1 MKPRPP
7 LTRVVAGPMS
17 DSLPEKVLQFGTG
30 RLLRAFADY
39 FIDRA
44 NKQGLFNGRIVVAQS
59 TGRQR
64 ADTLRKQDGLY
75 TLWVRGLRNGAP
87 HETHAVL
94 SSISRSFSATDSW
107 PDILACARSHDLEI
121 IISNT
126 TEVGLTFDGGD
137 HRSANPPR
145 SFPGKLTA
153 VLYERARAFDYDPG
167 AGLVILPCELLEANG
182 DLLRRLVCQV
192 ATAWELDHAFVR
204 WVQESNTFC
213 NTLVDRIVP
222 GLPPAKERGAFES
235 KVQYRDAMLTVAEE
249 YRLWA
254 IEGDAALTDRLAFT
268 RADPGIIV
276 TPDIAPYRIRKI
288 RILNGGHTL
297 SVPAGFLMGNNT
309 VLGSMTHP
317 LYGDY
322 IENLLRREI
331 GPTLEVDPKT
341 VSPYIDEVLTRWR
354 NPFLQHH
361 LIDITLHGTSKM
373 RVRVI
378 PSLLRHYALFSR
390 VPHRMAAGFAGYL
403 LFMRGLTEEG
413 SMVYGEF
420 EGTRYPIH
428 DTRARDFMAWWASG
442 AGLIAAR
449 ICKDA
454 SLWGADLTSLP
465 GFADAVAQYL
475 HLMMREGIPA
485 AIAHAESVAS

>member
-1 MKPRPP
+1 MKHRPP
-7 LTRVVAGPMS
+7 LTRVVVGPAL

-44 NKQGLFNGRIVVAQS
+44 NKQGLFNGRIVAVQS

-64 ADTLRKQDGLY
+64 ADTLCKQDGLY
-75 TLWVRGLRNGAP
+75 TLWVRGLQNGAP
-87 HETHAVL
+87 RETHEVL
-94 SSISRSFSATDSW
+94 SSVSRSLSAPHSW
-107 PDILACARSHDLEI
+107 PDVLACARSRDLEV

-126 TEVGLTFDGGD
+126 TEVGLTFDEGD
-137 HRSANPPR
+137 HLDANPPR

-153 VLYERARAFDYDPG
+153 VLHERARAFDYDPV

-182 DLLRRLVCQV
+182 DMLRRLVCQV
-192 ATAWELDHAFVR
+192 ATAWNLDHAFMR
-204 WVQESNTFC
+204 WVQEANTFC

-222 GLPPAKERGAFES
+222 GLPPPKECEAFES
-235 KVQYRDAMLTVAEE
+235 RVGYRDAMLTVAEE

-254 IEGDAALTDRLAFT
+254 IEGDEALVDRLAFT

-276 TPDIAPYRIRKI
+276 APDIAPYRIRKI

-297 SVPAGFLMGNNT
+297 SVPAGFLMGNDT
-309 VLGSMTHP
+309 VLGNMTHP
-317 LYGDY
+317 LFGGY

-331 GPTLEVDPKT
+331 GPTLEVDPET

-354 NPFLQHH
+354 NPYLQHH

-403 LFMRGLTEEG
+403 LFMRGHTAEG
-413 SMVYGEF
+413 GVVYGEF
-420 EGTRYPIH
+420 EGARYPIH
-428 DTRARDFMAWWASG
+428 DTHARDFMACWA
-442 AGLIAAR
+442 AGDRPIAER

-454 SLWGADLTSLP
+454 ALWGADLASLP
-465 GFADAVAQYL
+465 GFTDAVAKYL
-475 HLMMREGIPA
+475 RLMMQEGIPA
-485 AIAHAESVAS
+485 TIARAEAAAS